1 MRVSRIAPLA
11 GGLLCWAGAAQGAL
25 VISEYVEG
33 SSFNKALEL
42 YNSGTDTLDLSQY
55 SLDLYSNG
63 SSSATGT
70 LTLTGTLA
78 AGETL
83 VLAHGSAA
91 TDILMLDPVIDNSV
105 INHNGDDAYVLRRGV
120 EVVDRFGRV
129 GERPA
134 EGYWG
139 TADDNTKDHTL
150 RRKLSILVGDAD
162 FSGVFDP
169 AVEWD
174 FFASNTFGGLGRHGE
189 DDTPEEPL
197 PGTIGACGDPATLI
211 SAVQGS
217 ADVSPLAGA
226 VHEVEAVVTV
236 VYPDL
241 EGYFLME
248 DVADQD
254 MDPATSEG
262 LFIYQPGFTVAAG
275 QQVRVRGP
283 VSEYFGQTQISA
295 QDVVVCASDMS
306 VPAVTFSL
314 PLENPEALES
324 MLVQVPAGLTVTEVY
339 DLGRYGSVVLSEGR
353 LPVPTHV
360 AAPGEDAMA
369 QQQYN
374 DRHRIIL
381 DDASNQQNPGT
392 VIYPQAGL
400 AADNT
405 LRVGDQA
412 SAFTAVLSYGFDAWR
427 LQPVS
432 EVTFEAINARPAAPA
447 RHPEANLRVAAFNV
461 LNFFNGDGQGGGF
474 PTARGARNAEE
485 LARQRDKLVAAL
497 TALNADVIGL
507 MEIENDGYGS
517 ASAIAELA
525 SAMGASWRYV
535 DPGTATLGT
544 DVIAVGL
551 LYRSD
556 VVEQAGT
563 AAALTDEAFAQLNRV
578 PLAQAF
584 RLVNGDEAVVVA
596 VNHFKS
602 KGSCDEATG
611 ADMDQGDGAGC
622 WNPTREAAAT
632 ALQAWLSDDPT
643 GLGEQ
648 GARTMIV
655 GDLNAYAKEGPVTL
669 LENAG
674 YENLLARFHGD
685 EVYSYV
691 FFGQSGYL
699 DHVLASAALQQH
711 VVGAGAWHINADE
724 PRALEYTTQYKSEAQ
739 IAAFYAPDAYR
750 SSDHDPVYADLR
762 LVAGEGGETPAE
774 PGDDDDDGG
783 AVGLMLGLAMTLL
796 GWRRRA
802 RRV

>member
-236 VYPDL
+236 VYPGL

-248 DVADQD
+248 EVADQD

-360 AAPGEDAMA
+360 AAPGEGAMA

-412 SAFTAVLSYGFDAWR
+412 GAFTAVLSYGFDAWR

-432 EVTFEAINARPAAPA
+432 EVTFEATNARPAAPA

-596 VNHFKS
+596 VNHLKS

-611 ADMDQGDGAGC
+611 ADMDQSDGAGC

-632 ALQAWLSDDPT
+632 AL
-643 GLGEQ
+643 LGEQ